1 MSWMF
6 CSCNDC
12 TVDPRR
18 SNPSRRQF
26 LRGAA
31 ALTLASTFAPSAF
44 AKEAYLPKPENI
56 MSPEAALERLVKG
69 NERYA
74 SGNSAPHDY
83 VSARASLVKAQ
94 NPFACILGCSDSR
107 VGPEICFDE
116 SLGDLFVTRI
126 AGNYLNLDI
135 LASLEYGTAVLGAPI
150 IMVLGHTKCGAV
162 SAAVKAEQENTEF
175 PGHIQI
181 ISSAL
186 APAVQR
192 LGTRGLN
199 TEELIEA
206 VTIENIRDNV
216 TMLRRST
223 PLLNRR
229 VQEGKLRVVGGL
241 YNLDTGKVTLVT

>member
-1 MSWMF
+1 MPWTF
-6 CSCNDC
+6 CSCHHC

-18 SNPSRRQF
+18 ASPSRRQF

-31 ALTLASTFAPSAF
+31 ALTLASTFSPSLL
-44 AKEAYLPKPENI
+44 AKEPYLPKPENI

-74 SGNSAPHDY
+74 SGKSTPQNY
-83 VSARASLVKAQ
+83 VSTRSSLVKAQ

-135 LASLEYGTAVLGAPI
+135 LASLEYGTAVLGASI
-150 IMVLGHTKCGAV
+150 IMVLGHTQCGAI

-192 LGTRGLN
+192 LGTRGLSAA
-199 TEELIEA
+199 ELIEA

-216 TMLRRST
+216 TVLRKST

-229 VQEGKLRVVGGL
+229 VSEGKLRVVGGL
-241 YNLDTGKVTLVT
+241 YDLDTDKVTVVT